1 MVSCTGILFMQYIT
15 EPAPDYRDRF
25 GDLTI
30 LTLGIYTGYQ
40 FLVPV
45 SKRIS
50 ISPALFVGNRYYMSF
65 HFFENEVSIAYSPI
79 IISGID
85 VSLII
90 DGFFSL
96 SLQGEYQVYIE
107 GEIKQTLT
115 FSLGSGIYF

>member
-1 MVSCTGILFMQYIT
+1 VST
-15 EPAPDYRDRF
+15 
-25 GDLTI
+25 
-30 LTLGIYTGYQ
+30 
-40 FLVPV
+40 
-45 SKRIS
+45 
-50 ISPALFVGNRYYMSF
+50 
-65 HFFENEVSIAYSPI
+65 AYSPI

-107 GEIKQTLT
+107 GEMKQTMT